1 MSVVFSNLA
10 WTNLISSLTNLKSVL
25 TLTGASC
32 VSEYRLYKRLVVES
46 FSNSSLSSC
55 AELIFI
61 NYYEILPNLVRLL
74 ELAILIPISS
84 VPCERGFSTQN
95 RILSR
100 FRTSMSNKTLNDL
113 MMISEKGPHI
123 NSVDFG

>member
-1 MSVVFSNLA
+1 M
-10 WTNLISSLTNLKSVL
+10 
-25 TLTGASC
+25 
-32 VSEYRLYKRLVVES
+32 
-46 FSNSSLSSC
+46 SSC

-100 FRTSMSNKTLNDL
+100 FRTSMSNKTLNDR
-113 MMISEKGPHI
+113 MMISENGPHI
-123 NSVDFG
+123 NSVDFEEALKEETDEAEKDI